1 MFNSFEYNPNFI
13 PTEKPR
19 NMFVERIDC
28 WKHTQELSKKIEQ
41 PPKSI
46 KFKHNPEFNME
57 KKYNNTPI
65 TISNLDTI
73 ECGILL
79 KNQNYNPHLASKAG
93 VPEGDHLNPLI
104 LNLADPMI
112 SCVDIGA
119 SSQEESLLRCTNLC
133 QTLITGGELYP
144 IQDDEAIL
152 SNKIKILKTS
162 EQSGWKLIKENIY
175 LDFIACCGIMNPKT
189 DYTNEKK
196 PKFKLN
202 TDIEKLIKKIEL
214 ILQVA
219 YINGNDSL
227 VLGGLGVG
235 AFKSPSKHTAEIF
248 KAVLK
253 EYDGVFKIIHFAI
266 LKGVDNANTVTKN
279 YDKLPKD
286 NYDIFK
292 EVFDKS

>member
-19 NMFVERIDC
+19 NIFVERIDC
-28 WKHTQELSKKIEQ
+28 WKDTQELSKNIEQ

-46 KFKHNPEFNME
+46 KFKHNPEFNMK

-79 KNQNYNPHLASKAG
+79 KNQNYNP
-93 VPEGDHLNPLI
+93 LI
-104 LNLADPMI
+104 LNLADPHYAGG
-112 SCVDIGA
+112 CVDSA
-119 SSQEESLLRCTNLC
+119 SKCLEESLFRTTNLC
-133 QTLITGGELYP
+133 MTLKTTNDLYP
-144 IQDDEAIL
+144 IKDDEAIL
-152 SNKIKILKTS
+152 SKKIKILKTS

-175 LDFIACCGIMNPKT
+175 LDFIACCGIINPKT

-196 PKFKLN
+196 PKFKLDS
-202 TDIEKLIKKIEL
+202 DIEKLIKKIEL

-219 YINGNDSL
+219 YTNGNDSL
-227 VLGGLGVG
+227 VLGAIGCG
-235 AFKSPSKHTAEIF
+235 AFKNPSKHTAEIF

-253 EYDGVFKIIHFAI
+253 EYDGVFKNIYFAI
-266 LKGVDNANTVTKN
+266 LKGVDNANTMTKN

-292 EVFDKS
+292 KVFDKI